1 VQASIARGGV
11 TAIDT
16 AAAEALTGVVALLT
30 HHNAPRLASDRDKEL
45 WVLQSDE
52 VAFRGQY
59 VGAVIANTS
68 EIARHAAELV
78 HVSYHEQPH
87 DTVLRAHRDDL
98 YTSDHWESAWR
109 SLTIANAL
117 SQGAVSSR

>member
-1 VQASIARGGV
+1 LPSA
-11 TAIDT
+11 
-16 AAAEALTGVVALLT
+16 
-30 HHNAPRLASDRDKEL
+30 
-45 WVLQSDE
+45 
-52 VAFRGQY
+52 GQY

-117 SQGAVSSR
+117 SQGAVSSRKPAHSHAGRVAGCNVLFCRCARGERRT